1 MATLIES
8 LHDTVKGLKWEP
20 EGTAWADYADNTSYD
35 DAATQA
41 KADAVDRALR
51 AIGGDSAWDLGANT
65 GRYSLIA
72 ADAGYRVVA
81 LDIDPAAVERGYR
94 AIRADGR
101 TDIMPMLGD
110 VTDPSPGLG
119 WDNTERSR
127 LLDRVDADVVLALAL
142 VHHLAIGA
150 NVPLPMIAS
159 LFAELAPHAIVEF
172 VPKEDAMVQRLLAT
186 RRDVFPDYDIAGFR
200 SAFDTFFE
208 VVTSAPV
215 EGSERTLFHLRRR

>member
-1 MATLIES
+1 M
-8 LHDTVKGLKWEP
+8 
-20 EGTAWADYADNTSYD
+20 
-35 DAATQA
+35 
-41 KADAVDRALR
+41 
-51 AIGGDSAWDLGANT
+51 GANT
-65 GRYSLIA
+65 GRYSRIA

-159 LFAELAPHAIVEF
+159 LFAQLAPHAIVEF

-186 RRDVFPDYDIAGFR
+186 RRDVFPDYDIARQYEIQAILAAADGIV
-200 SAFDTFFE
+200 TFVENLGDERRVPIQPQHELRHVVGSDGHTIE
-208 VVTSAPV
+208 VIEVLIGEKGV
-215 EGSERTLFHLRRR
+215 RRKL